1 MKKILVSGANPAW
14 QKVLQ
19 FNEIKPGK
27 VNRVHNAL
35 FFASGKGINFARA
48 VKNYAAADSAVVQF
62 LAGDNGRRIVSMLD
76 SENLKHFDIF
86 LKQGETRG
94 CSTCIDLKKNE
105 ITELIEPSPELT
117 LQDIAGFRQVILGQM
132 ADYDAFAI
140 CGTMPSNAPDDIYLD
155 LTMKA
160 LEKNKLVLADTI
172 FNLTPILEASNGKV
186 LLKINADELAEY
198 TKINNVPQA
207 LAMLDQ
213 KYQLACGAITD
224 GPGRAYLLFEH
235 NIYEYELPPLEKIV
249 NAIGCGDTASAV
261 LISEYMISTDA
272 VESFRIAL
280 GCASANCLS
289 FKCAEFDTDFAA
301 EYASKIKI
309 RKL

>member
-19 FNEIKPGK
+19 FPKLTIGK
-27 VNRVHNAL
+27 VNRAGIAL

-48 VKNYAAADSAVVQF
+48 VKNHAEADAEVVQF
-62 LAGDNGRRIVSMLD
+62 LAGASGKRIADELD
-76 SENLKHFDIF
+76 GEGIPHTDVF
-86 LKQGETRG
+86 LGYGETRT
-94 CSTCIDLKKNE
+94 CCTCINAETQE

-117 LQDIAGFRQVILGQM
+117 ESDIDTFFNAVSAKIPSC
-132 ADYDAFAI
+132 DAFAI
-140 CGTMPSNAPDDIYLD
+140 CGTMPANAPDDIYLD

-280 GCASANCLS
+280 GSASANCLS